1 MKTYITP
8 FTQNKDLIT
17 PSSEKEKFEI
27 RRRMPSAAKAI
38 NPFGPDEKNFYAG
51 FLGEQ
56 LMRVWAVP
64 TLEAIFDIT
73 DKGENYRA
81 IHILGA
87 LQNLFK
93 WMNEEAFAQIMDNT
107 KVETSVLIQKQKDKA
122 FASLADVVGGAAR
135 VDVNDEAL
143 RFAAHAILKEPGKA
157 PRFLRKVLASSA
169 GAIVFDTDAAEV
181 YQVTK
186 DEAALAAE
194 ILARLADM
202 MEPGKA
208 LDAARAWLVSEAGQG
223 GIDLP
228 AATREKVF
236 SGRSSFDVLVM
247 ENERVRE
254 VLARFVDAGYL
265 TFDGKVYTWQ
275 GETKALLAFFFGRL
289 ILGDEVDERVEG
301 TRFVSYNEKA
311 KMPEQDIKR
320 WFSAPRGIDGLGKSR
335 SQSKEREKYPNGA
348 DAIEKIFD
356 GWVWCWIEPDSE
368 SK

>member
-17 PSSEKEKFEI
+17 SSSEKEKYEI

-38 NPFGPDEKNFYAG
+38 NPFGPDKKNFYAG

-73 DKGENYRA
+73 DKGENHRA
-81 IHILGA
+81 IHMLGA
-87 LQNLFK
+87 LQDLFK

-122 FASLADVVGGAAR
+122 FASLVDVVGGTAR

-143 RFAAHAILKEPGKA
+143 RFAADAILKEPGKA

-181 YQVTK
+181 YRVTK
-186 DEAALAAE
+186 DEASLTTA
-194 ILARLADM
+194 ILARLADI
-202 MEPGKA
+202 MEPGEA
-208 LDAARAWLVSEAGQG
+208 FDAARAWCVSVG
-223 GIDLP
+223 GEGERDLP
-228 AATREKVF
+228 TTTHEKAF
-236 SGRSSFDVLVM
+236 SGRSSFDTLVM
-247 ENERVRE
+247 ENENVRD
-254 VLARFVDAGYL
+254 VLNRFVDAGYL

-275 GETKALLAFFFGRL
+275 GKTKALLAFFFGRL
-289 ILGDEVDERVEG
+289 ILGDEVDEDMKG

-320 WFSAPRGIDGLGKSR
+320 WFSAPHGIDGLGKSR
-335 SQSKEREKYPNGA
+335 SQSKERGKYPNGA

-356 GWVWCWIEPDSE
+356 GWVWR
-368 SK
+368 